1 MYALQDPKHLRP
13 GVSRL
18 TAALES
24 LNATGQDGHII
35 ARSDSKSYPRRSS
48 MLEAS
53 ITASSA
59 SLSAQQ
65 TVHAHAHATDV
76 NRLVTHA
83 KRLSKPTADMVRLRW
98 RTHGIPTLKLL
109 SLQSACAQI

>member
-1 MYALQDPKHLRP
+1 MQDPKHLRP

-18 TAALES
+18 TAALDS

-35 ARSDSKSYPRRSS
+35 ARSDSKSYPRRTSQ
-48 MLEAS
+48 LDAS
-53 ITASSA
+53 ISASSA

-65 TVHAHAHATDV
+65 AAHAQNHASDV

-83 KRLSKPTADMVRLRW
+83 KRLSKPAADMV
-98 RTHGIPTLKLL
+98 
-109 SLQSACAQI
+109 SARHQIY